1 MINWDKNLVSDL
13 ARRKCIL
20 FLGAGVSMNS
30 TGKDKA
36 RPPSWKAFLEN
47 CLSNLNGQSS
57 AQIKRL
63 IKNED
68 FLTACELIK
77 AKLPKGSF
85 SSISKSAFLNP
96 QYTKAEIHEF
106 LFKLDC
112 RIVVTPNF
120 DKIYETYVTG
130 ETEGT
135 VSVKNYFDDDIAT
148 VIKDSGRV
156 ILKIHGTIDNTQ
168 KMIFSR
174 SDYAKARSHYRDFYE
189 ILNALSL
196 THTFLFIGCG
206 ANDPDIKL
214 LLEDAFFKHN
224 AGKPH
229 FMVISDKSLHKDM
242 IPVIEKT
249 LNVNILTYKAPKDN
263 HQALTDSLKNLVQ
276 LVDDERV
283 TIKDSMNW

>member
-1 MINWDKNLVSDL
+1 MIDWDKSLVSDL

-30 TGKDKA
+30 TGIKNA
-36 RPPSWKAFLEN
+36 RPPSWKAFLEG
-47 CLSNLNGQSS
+47 CLPELNSKYS

-68 FLTACELIK
+68 YLTACELIK
-77 AKLPKGSF
+77 SKLPKGKF
-85 SSISKSAFLNP
+85 DTIAKNAFLHP
-96 QYTKAEIHEF
+96 QYTKADIHEF

-135 VSVKNYFDDDIAT
+135 VSIKDYFDDDIAT
-148 VIKDSGRV
+148 AIKDSGRV
-156 ILKIHGTIDNTQ
+156 ILKIHGTIDNTS
-168 KMIFSR
+168 KIIFSR

-189 ILNALSL
+189 ILNALGL

-206 ANDPDIKL
+206 ANDPDIRL

-224 AGKPH
+224 AVKPH
-229 FMVISDKSLHKDM
+229 FMVIAENSLHKDM
-242 IPVIEKT
+242 IPVIEET
-249 LNVNILTYKAPKDN
+249 LNVNMLTYKANKGN
-263 HQALTDSLKNLVQ
+263 HQILTDSLKELVQ
-276 LVDDERV
+276 LVEGAR
-283 TIKDSMNW
+283 IELKESMNW